1 MGAFE
6 RAVPYRAAI
15 WIDVDHMHALNDR
28 VGFAAG
34 DTAIAEIARAL
45 RDVADDDYTYRA
57 SGDEFLVALPA
68 GWDGDVT
75 ALGERIRD
83 AVEAAGVGLTVS
95 VGVAVADAASG
106 SESGPLIDRAEGCQ
120 QHAKAR
126 GGNAVSDRSP

>member
-34 DTAIAEIARAL
+34 DRAIAEIARAL
-45 RDVADDDYTYRA
+45 RDVAGDEYTYRA

-95 VGVAVADAASG
+95 VGVPDAASG
-106 SESGPLIDRAEGCQ
+106 SESGPLIDRAEDCQ

-126 GGNAVSDRSP
+126 GRNAVSDRSP